1 VRRTKRLISCS
12 IQARHECRGL
22 KASEAEL
29 RREKRDIIGGTC
41 SEEVK
46 GNLSDLKR
54 ELVVLRA
61 QNEALRSGVVSG
73 TGVTSSLLAKDRAL
87 GGNPAGHS
95 IAMNIEERGLQQKD
109 KRSIIEA
116 QNHVK
121 LDDDMGS
128 HRSVEYL
135 RKMLVKRDLELNET
149 RMKERAARALLEKIQ
164 MRHDKSTTFRRVL
177 EVKKFDFS

>member
-1 VRRTKRLISCS
+1 MRRTKRLISCS

-29 RREKRDIIGGTC
+29 RREKRNIIGTC
-41 SEEVK
+41 SEEAK

-61 QNEALRSGVVSG
+61 QNEALRSDVVSG

-95 IAMNIEERGLQQKD
+95 IAVNIEERGLQQKD
-109 KRSIIEA
+109 ERPIIEA
-116 QNHVK
+116 QNHVE
-121 LDDDMGS
+121 LDDAVGS

-149 RMKERAARALLEKIQ
+149 RMKERAARALLEKIK
-164 MRHDKSTTFRRVL
+164 MHHDKSTTFRRVL
-177 EVKKFDFS
+177 